1 MKGNSPSILS
11 FGLIVSAILGYF
23 IYGTLEGVLAIIL
36 LFIITGAINILSI
49 IPLIGWIASIVINWF
64 IVIPRILSFTG
75 IEMTWLVWGIFA
87 YQVLL
92 GFILTGVA
100 IVWII
105 SKVWEIK

>member
-1 MKGNSPSILS
+1 MKGNSSGILS

-23 IYGTLEGVLAIIL
+23 VYGTLEGVLAIIL
-36 LFIITGAINILSI
+36 LFILTGVINILSV
-49 IPLIGWIASIVINWF
+49 IPIIGWIASIVINWF

-75 IEMTWLVWGIFA
+75 LEMTWLVCGIFT
-87 YQVLL
+87 YQVVI

-105 SKVWEIK
+105 AKVWDN